1 MLYESFQHLIFI
13 TSSRFEY
20 SVMSSGRDNF
30 TVDVAPVSESRLPL
44 ASYLSKLFGQDT
56 SSPSVMCQPMPPPP
70 VRTCFDYCVDS
81 GTA

>member
-30 TVDVAPVSESRLPL
+30 TVDVAPVSESMLPL
-44 ASYLSKLFGQDT
+44 ASYLSKLLGQDT
-56 SSPSVMCQPMPPPP
+56 SSFTVVCQPLPPPLA
-70 VRTCFDYCVDS
+70 RTCFEYCVDS
-81 GTA
+81 GTV

>member
-30 TVDVAPVSESRLPL
+30 TVDVAPAPESMLPL

-56 SSPSVMCQPMPPPP
+56 SSSTIVCQPMPSPLA
-70 VRTCFDYCVDS
+70 RTCFEYCADS
-81 GTA
+81 GTV

>member
-30 TVDVAPVSESRLPL
+30 TVDVAPVRESELSL
-44 ASYLSKLFGQDT
+44 ASHLIELFGQDI
-56 SSPSVMCQPMPPPP
+56 SSSTVVCQPLPPPLA
-70 VRTCFDYCVDS
+70 RTCFEDCLDS
-81 GTA
+81 GTM